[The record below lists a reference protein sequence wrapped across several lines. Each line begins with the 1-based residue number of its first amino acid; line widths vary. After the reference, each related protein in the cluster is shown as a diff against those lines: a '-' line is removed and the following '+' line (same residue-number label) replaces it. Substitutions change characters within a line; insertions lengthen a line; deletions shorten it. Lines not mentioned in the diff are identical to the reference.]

1 MRIYVYIQGFKMA
14 QKRISISIDERLN
27 DRWKQVADHHKIT
40 KSGMIEAYLLKI
52 LPKLE
57 HYDESFIG
65 MNVEEV
71 IGIDKVDEY
80 KSLFDDIEHDQGIG
94 TYKEMKIG

>member
-1 MRIYVYIQGFKMA
+1 MGVNMP
-14 QKRISISIDERLN
+14 QKRVNISIDERLN
-27 DRWKQVADHHKIT
+27 DRWNIVADHHKIT
-40 KSGMIEAYLLKI
+40 KSGMVEAYLLKI

-57 HYDESFIG
+57 QYDESFIG

-80 KSLFDDIEHDQGIG
+80 KSLFDDMEVDQDIE
-94 TYKEMKIG
+94 TYKEKKIG

>member
-1 MRIYVYIQGFKMA
+1 MRTYAYIQGFKMA
-14 QKRISISIDERLN
+14 QKRVTISIDSRLN

-71 IGIDKVDEY
+71 IGIDKVEEY
-80 KSLFDDIEHDQGIG
+80 KSLFDDIDHDENIE
-94 TYKEMKIG
+94 TYREMKQG

>member
-1 MRIYVYIQGFKMA
+1 MRVYVCTQGLKMA
-14 QKRISISIDERLN
+14 QKRVSISIDERLN
-27 DRWKQVADHHKIT
+27 DRWKQVAEHHKIT
-40 KSGMIEAYLLKI
+40 KSGMIESYLLKI

-80 KSLFDDIEHDQGIG
+80 KSLFDDIEVDQNIE
-94 TYKEMKIG
+94 TYKKMKLG